1 MRHSRASTCRS
12 SGRYRHRFSSWSRFS
27 SPGTCSRGF
36 SARTRACS
44 GGAGPAACAAISCAS
59 SRRAFA
65 TCCSRGSTRST
76 GRACGSRVRA
86 TRSTAEAVGRK
97 ISLRDALASD
107 QAPLRAPPAWTN
119 SELGTVNG
127 VSVLHAGS
135 GRLDGGWHR
144 QTSDEFLLVLEGE
157 LRVEFEAGPIAAGPG
172 EAILLAGADRHR
184 AAVPERCLLL
194 SVEAVGMRRTDG

>member
-1 MRHSRASTCRS
+1 M
-12 SGRYRHRFSSWSRFS
+12 GK
-27 SPGTCSRGF
+27 
-36 SARTRACS
+36 
-44 GGAGPAACAAISCAS
+44 
-59 SRRAFA
+59 
-65 TCCSRGSTRST
+65 
-76 GRACGSRVRA
+76 
-86 TRSTAEAVGRK
+86 K

-107 QAPLRAPPAWTN
+107 QAPLRAPPAWMN

-157 LRVEFEAGPIAAGPG
+157 LRVEFEAGPLVAGPG
-172 EAILLAGADRHR
+172 EAILIAAGERHR